1 MATDVVSSVNN
12 VTGLLFICR
21 LDCPPF
27 SQSSALNPAWKSV
40 IEESLL
46 VGLDSTREYQRNGH
60 VRRMALLEDS
70 VFQQTSLLN

>member
-46 VGLDSTREYQRNGH
+46 VL
-60 VRRMALLEDS
+60 
-70 VFQQTSLLN
+70 

>member
-1 MATDVVSSVNN
+1 MYKFETLACKHAALVHLFTPISHSLQRKRFMATDVVSSVNN

-46 VGLDSTREYQRNGH
+46 VL
-60 VRRMALLEDS
+60 
-70 VFQQTSLLN
+70 